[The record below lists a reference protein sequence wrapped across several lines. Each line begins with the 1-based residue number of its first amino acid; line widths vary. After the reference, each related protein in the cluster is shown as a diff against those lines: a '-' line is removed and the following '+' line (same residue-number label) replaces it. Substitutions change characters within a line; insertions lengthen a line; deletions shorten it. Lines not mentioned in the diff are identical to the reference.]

1 MLTCIND
8 LDLIYLYSS
17 SSYYSSLAPRLYRL
31 GAIVHKEVKIMR
43 KYEVM
48 YIIRPDLEQEALQA
62 VVDKFQGIIQNG
74 GGEISKHDVSGKRR
88 LAYEINK
95 IRDGVYVLVNF
106 NATPEVVTELERIMK
121 ISDEVIRYLI
131 TRDEA

>member
-1 MLTCIND
+1 
-8 LDLIYLYSS
+8 
-17 SSYYSSLAPRLYRL
+17 
-31 GAIVHKEVKIMR
+31 MR
-43 KYEVM
+43 KYELM
-48 YIIRPDLEQEALQA
+48 YIIRPEVEQEALQA

-74 GGEISKHDVSGKRR
+74 GEITKHDVMGKRR

-106 NATPEVVTELERIMK
+106 TATPDVVAELERILK

>member
-1 MLTCIND
+1 
-8 LDLIYLYSS
+8 
-17 SSYYSSLAPRLYRL
+17 
-31 GAIVHKEVKIMR
+31 MR

-48 YIIRPDLEQEALQA
+48 YIIRPELEQEAVQA

-74 GGEISKHDVSGKRR
+74 GEITKHDLMGKRR

-95 IRDGVYVLVNF
+95 IRDGIYVLVNF
-106 NATPEVVTELERIMK
+106 TATPDVVAELERILK

-131 TRDEA
+131 TKDVA

>member
-1 MLTCIND
+1 
-8 LDLIYLYSS
+8 
-17 SSYYSSLAPRLYRL
+17 
-31 GAIVHKEVKIMR
+31 MR

-48 YIIRPDLEQEALQA
+48 YILRPELEQEAIQA
-62 VVDKFQGIIQNG
+62 AVEKFQGIIQNG
-74 GGEISKHDVSGKRR
+74 GEITKHDVMGKRR

-106 NATPEVVTELERIMK
+106 TSTPDVLTELERVMK

-131 TRDEA
+131 TKAVA